1 MILDNSHE
9 IEIVYD
15 RPDGYFDKK
24 KIEKDYG
31 SIENW
36 YAQNVRYIATHYN
49 IASNTDEVKREGKRS
64 TKRWAEESPV
74 DQIINN
80 YRYFMGTQEN
90 FNFAYL
96 TEDEKGGELP
106 APYIKGEQIFE
117 LIEYMRGG
125 IRKVLNS
132 TKVTIESLE
141 PSKIS
146 KKMQK
151 VQMIKLKKDLAEF
164 FNQTQEKYGMGF
176 FPEGIGNNIDLD
188 EAVEKVMKS
197 PIDEMEEY
205 GLDLINDIINRNRLK
220 DQMMRA
226 FTDCAIGRYCGI
238 YVDEMH
244 GRPYTEVIPPYNLI
258 LDFGHDSDYN
268 EMAEFVGWVSFMT
281 PEEIYYRYDLTDE
294 ERDLVKE
301 MSVTTPGIGFELL
314 NHYNGSSGSDI
325 GFNWWGGPDGRNYR
339 QVAVVTGFWITEV
352 PETNKLKK
360 EKGEGKDVTPIHGN
374 DSERYSY
381 LRIDKATL
389 IGNAILTD
397 YGKDYNVVYDS
408 MNPSRPMLPVR
419 TFIPNM
425 MMGMNRSVVDRM
437 KKLQDDIDAYEYKIR
452 QNIGKDL
459 GNVLFVNGMKVGAG
473 DSVREIITNL
483 KKYAMHVTDGSDGE
497 DPNVLDGQRL
507 VEKLDMS
514 LGGNVSIYV
523 SLIQEKER
531 MMKEIINASKVSMG
545 QLTSYV
551 GYGSQQ
557 QSISQN
563 QLGMATYYDGFM
575 TYYTYLL
582 QYILNKAKIMLMDM
596 DGEEAADVMLSEDAI
611 KFFKNTTE
619 FQLEDMMVKVD
630 IEDMIDEQSRQRLLT
645 IAQAMAQNA
654 DKTGFDWDDYIELET
669 ARTYTELKDKMTMK
683 IKKRKMQQEQQQQ
696 MMMLQQQA
704 EQERQRMFAMQQ
716 QEMAESGRNAREEAK
731 LRQKTMQPVA
741 DREAELAYEQERQQM
756 PPQGE
761 GA

>member
-1 MILDNSHE
+1 MILDNSHSL
-9 IEIVYD
+9 EIVYD
-15 RPDGYFDKK
+15 RPDSYFDKK
-24 KIEKDYG
+24 KIEEEYG

-64 TKRWAEESPV
+64 TKRWAEASPV

-96 TEDEKGGELP
+96 TEDDKGGELP
-106 APYIKGEQIFE
+106 APYVKGEQIFE

-132 TKVTIESLE
+132 TKIAIESLE

-146 KKMQK
+146 KKLEK
-151 VQMIKLKKDLAEF
+151 VQMIKLKKELTEF
-164 FNQTQEKYGMGF
+164 FNQTQEQFGMGF
-176 FPEGIGNNIDLD
+176 FPEGIGNDIDMD

-226 FTDCAIGRYCGI
+226 FTDCAVGRYCGV

-258 LDFGHDSDYN
+258 VDFSNDSDYN
-268 EMAEFVGWVSFMT
+268 ETAEFVGWVTFMT

-294 ERDLVKE
+294 ERELVKE
-301 MSVTTPGIGFELL
+301 MSITTPGIGFELL

-352 PETNKLKK
+352 PEDKKVNKKK
-360 EKGEGKDVTPIHGN
+360 GGKDITPVHGN
-374 DSERYSY
+374 DSERYTY
-381 LRIDKATL
+381 LRIDRATM

-397 YGKDYNVVYDS
+397 YGQDYNVVYDS

-459 GNVLFVNGMKVGAG
+459 GKVYLINGHKLGEG
-473 DSVREIITNL
+473 DTVRELVANL
-483 KKYAMHVTDGSDGE
+483 KKYGMHVTDGSDGE
-497 DPNVLDGQRL
+497 DPNVLDGQRM
-507 VEKLDMS
+507 VETVDMTLDQ
-514 LGGNVSIYV
+514 NVIRYTQ
-523 SLIQEKER
+523 LIQEKER

-630 IEDMIDEQSRQRLLT
+630 IEDVIDEQSRQRLLT

-654 DKTGFDWDDYIELET
+654 DKTGFDFDDYIELET
-669 ARTYTELKDKMTMK
+669 ARTYGELKDKMTLK

-704 EQERQRMFAMQQ
+704 EQERQRQFAMQQ

-731 LRQKTMQPVA
+731 LRQKTMQPLA
-741 DREAELAYEQERQQM
+741 DQEAQIAGEQQRQEEGLEG
-756 PPQGE
+756 QG
-761 GA
+761 A

>member
-1 MILDNSHE
+1 MILDNSHSL
-9 IEIVYD
+9 EIVYD
-15 RPDGYFDKK
+15 RPDSYFDKK
-24 KIEKDYG
+24 KIEEEYG

-64 TKRWAEESPV
+64 TKRWAEASPV

-96 TEDEKGGELP
+96 TEDDKGGELP
-106 APYIKGEQIFE
+106 APYVKGEQIFE

-132 TKVTIESLE
+132 TKITIESLE

-146 KKMQK
+146 KKLEK
-151 VQMIKLKKDLAEF
+151 VQMIKLKKELTEF
-164 FNQTQEKYGMGF
+164 FNQTQEQFGMGF

-205 GLDLINDIINRNRLK
+205 GLDLINDIVNRNRLK

-226 FTDCAIGRYCGI
+226 FTDCAVGRYCGV

-258 LDFGHDSDYN
+258 VDFSNDSDYN
-268 EMAEFVGWVSFMT
+268 ETAEFVGWVTFMT

-301 MSVTTPGIGFELL
+301 MSITTPGIGFELL

-352 PETNKLKK
+352 PEDKKVNKKK
-360 EKGEGKDVTPIHGN
+360 GGKDITPVHGN
-374 DSERYSY
+374 DSERYTY
-381 LRIDKATL
+381 LRIDRATM

-397 YGKDYNVVYDS
+397 YGQDYNVVYDS

-459 GNVLFVNGMKVGAG
+459 GKVYLINGHKLGEG
-473 DSVREIITNL
+473 DTVRELVANL
-483 KKYAMHVTDGSDGE
+483 KKYGMHVTDGSDGE
-497 DPNVLDGQRL
+497 DPNVLDGQRM
-507 VEKLDMS
+507 VETVDMTLDQ
-514 LGGNVSIYV
+514 NVIRYTQ
-523 SLIQEKER
+523 LIQEKER

-630 IEDMIDEQSRQRLLT
+630 IEDVIDEQSRQRLLT

-654 DKTGFDWDDYIELET
+654 DKTGFDFDDYIELET
-669 ARTYTELKDKMTMK
+669 ARTYGELKDKMTLK

-704 EQERQRMFAMQQ
+704 EQERQRQFAMQQ

-731 LRQKTMQPVA
+731 LRQKTMQPLA
-741 DREAELAYEQERQQM
+741 DQEAQIAGEQQRQEEGLDG
-756 PPQGE
+756 QG
-761 GA
+761 A

>member
-1 MILDNSHE
+1 MILDNSHSL
-9 IEIVYD
+9 EIVYD
-15 RPDGYFDKK
+15 RPDSYFDKK
-24 KIEKDYG
+24 KIEEEYG

-36 YAQNVRYIATHYN
+36 YAQNVRYIAAHYN

-64 TKRWAEESPV
+64 TKRWAESSPV

-96 TEDEKGGELP
+96 TEDDKGGELP
-106 APYIKGEQIFE
+106 APYVKGEQIFE

-146 KKMQK
+146 KKLEQ
-151 VQMIKLKKDLAEF
+151 VQMIKLKKELSEF
-164 FNQTQEKYGMGF
+164 FNNAQEKFGMGF
-176 FPEGIGNNIDLD
+176 FPEGIGNNVDMD
-188 EAVEKVMKS
+188 EAIEKVMKS
-197 PIDEMEEY
+197 PIDDMEEY
-205 GLDLINDIINRNRLK
+205 GLDLINDIVNRNRLK

-226 FTDCAIGRYCGI
+226 FTDCAVGRYCGV

-258 LDFGHDSDYN
+258 IDFGNDSDYN
-268 EMAEFVGWVSFMT
+268 EGAEFVGWVTFMT

-301 MSVTTPGIGFELL
+301 MSITDPGIGFELL
-314 NHYNGSSGSDI
+314 NHYNSASGTDI

-352 PETNKLKK
+352 PEDKKVNKKK
-360 EKGEGKDVTPIHGN
+360 GGKDIIPIHGN
-374 DSERYSY
+374 DSERYTY
-381 LRIDKATL
+381 LRIDRATM

-397 YGKDYNVVYDS
+397 YGQDYNVVYDS

-459 GNVLFVNGMKVGAG
+459 GKVYLINGHKLGEG
-473 DSVREIITNL
+473 DTVRELVANL
-483 KKYAMHVTDGSDGE
+483 KKYGMHVTDGSDGE
-497 DPNVLDGQRL
+497 DPNVLDGQRM
-507 VEKLDMS
+507 VETVDMTLDQ
-514 LGGNVSIYV
+514 NVIRYTQ
-523 SLIQEKER
+523 LIQEKER

-630 IEDMIDEQSRQRLLT
+630 IEDVIDEQSRQRLLT

-654 DKTGFDWDDYIELET
+654 DKTGFDFDDYIELET
-669 ARTYTELKDKMTMK
+669 ARTYGELKDKMTLK

-704 EQERQRMFAMQQ
+704 EQERQRQFAMQQ

-731 LRQKTMQPVA
+731 LRQKTMQPLA
-741 DREAELAYEQERQQM
+741 DQEAQIAGEQQRQEEGLEG
-756 PPQGE
+756 QG
-761 GA
+761 A

>member
-1 MILDNSHE
+1 MILDNSHSL
-9 IEIVYD
+9 EIVYD
-15 RPDGYFDKK
+15 RPDSYFDKK
-24 KIEKDYG
+24 KIEEEYG

-96 TEDEKGGELP
+96 TEDDKGGELP
-106 APYIKGEQIFE
+106 APYVKGEQIFE

-132 TKVTIESLE
+132 TKIAIESLE

-146 KKMQK
+146 KKLEK
-151 VQMIKLKKDLAEF
+151 VQMIKLKRDLAEL
-164 FNQTQEKYGMGF
+164 FNGIQEDFGMGF
-176 FPEGIGNNIDLD
+176 FPEGIGNNVDMD
-188 EAVEKVMKS
+188 EAIEKVMKS

-226 FTDCAIGRYCGI
+226 FTDCAVGRYCGVF
-238 YVDEMH
+238 VDEMH

-258 LDFGHDSDYN
+258 VDFSNDSDYN
-268 EMAEFVGWVSFMT
+268 ETAEFVGWVTFMT

-294 ERDLVKE
+294 ERELVKE
-301 MSVTTPGIGFELL
+301 MSITTPGIGFELL

-352 PETNKLKK
+352 PEDKKVNKN
-360 EKGEGKDVTPIHGN
+360 KGGKDITPVHGN
-374 DSERYSY
+374 DSERYTY
-381 LRIDKATL
+381 LRIDRATM

-397 YGKDYNVVYDS
+397 YGQDYNVVYDS

-459 GNVLFVNGMKVGAG
+459 GKVYLINGHKLGEG
-473 DSVREIITNL
+473 DTVRELVANL
-483 KKYAMHVTDGSDGE
+483 KKYGMHVTDGSDGE
-497 DPNVLDGQRL
+497 DPNVLDGQRM
-507 VEKLDMS
+507 VETVDMTLDQ
-514 LGGNVSIYV
+514 NVIRYTQ
-523 SLIQEKER
+523 LIQEKER

-630 IEDMIDEQSRQRLLT
+630 IEDVIDEQSRQRLLT

-654 DKTGFDWDDYIELET
+654 DKTGFDFSDYIELET
-669 ARTYTELKDKMTMK
+669 ARTYGELKDKMTLK
-683 IKKRKMQQEQQQQ
+683 IKKQKQKQEQQQQ

-704 EQERQRMFAMQQ
+704 EAEKQRQFAMQQ
-716 QEMAESGRNAREEAK
+716 QQMAEAGRNIREEAK
-731 LRQKTMQPVA
+731 LEQKTMQPAVNEVA
-741 DREAELAYEQERQQM
+741 KITGEQQRQQ
-756 PPQGE
+756 QGIE
-761 GA
+761 GQGA

>member
-1 MILDNSHE
+1 MILDNSHSN
-9 IEIVYD
+9 EIVYD
-15 RPDGYFDKK
+15 RPDSYFDKK
-24 KIEKDYG
+24 KIEEKYG

-36 YAQNVRYIATHYN
+36 YAQNVRFISTNYN
-49 IASNTDEVKREGKRS
+49 ISSNVDETKNEGKRS
-64 TKRWAEESPV
+64 VKRWAESSPV

-96 TEDEKGGELP
+96 TEDDKGGELP
-106 APYIKGEQIFE
+106 APYVKGEQIYE
-117 LIEYMRGG
+117 LVEYMRGG

-132 TKVTIESLE
+132 TKVAIESLE

-146 KKMQK
+146 KKMER
-151 VQMIKLKKDLAEF
+151 VQMIKLKKNLAEF
-164 FNQTQEKYGMGF
+164 FNNAQEKYGMGF
-176 FPEGIGNNIDLD
+176 FPEGIGNDIDMD

-205 GLDLINDIINRNRLK
+205 GLDLLNDIVNRNRLK

-226 FTDCAIGRYCGI
+226 FTDCAVGRYCGV

-258 LDFGHDSDYN
+258 VDFSNDSDYN
-268 EMAEFVGWVSFMT
+268 EKAEFVGWVSFMT

-294 ERDLVKE
+294 ERELVKDLSITE
-301 MSVTTPGIGFELL
+301 PGAGFELL
-314 NHYNGSSGSDI
+314 NHYNSSSGSDI

-352 PETNKLKK
+352 PDDKK
-360 EKGEGKDVTPIHGN
+360 VKKGKKGGKDVTPIHGN

-381 LRIDKATL
+381 LRIDRATV
-389 IGNAILTD
+389 IGNAIITD
-397 YGKDYNVVYDS
+397 YGQDYNVVYDS

-459 GNVLFVNGMKVGAG
+459 GKVYLINGHKLGEG
-473 DSVREIITNL
+473 DTVRELVANL
-483 KKYAMHVTDGSDGE
+483 KKYGMHVTDGSDGE
-497 DPNVLDGQRL
+497 DPNVLDGQRM
-507 VEKLDMS
+507 VETVDMTLDQ
-514 LGGNVSIYV
+514 NVIRYTQ
-523 SLIQEKER
+523 LIQEKER

-596 DGEEAADVMLSEDAI
+596 DGEEAAEVMLSEDAI

-630 IEDMIDEQSRQRLLT
+630 VEDVIDEQSRQRLLT
-645 IAQAMAQNA
+645 VAQAMAQNA

-683 IKKRKMQQEQQQQ
+683 IKKRKMQQQQQQQ
-696 MMMLQQQA
+696 MAMLQQQA
-704 EQERQRMFAMQQ
+704 EAEKQRQFAMQQ
-716 QEMAESGRNAREEAK
+716 QQMAEGGRNAREEAN
-731 LRQKTMQPVA
+731 LRQRAMQPA
-741 DREAELAYEQERQQM
+741 IDQEAQIAGEQQRQQ
-756 PPQGE
+756 QGMDGQ

>member
-1 MILDNSHE
+1 MILDNSHSL
-9 IEIVYD
+9 EIVYD
-15 RPDGYFDKK
+15 RPDSYFDKK
-24 KIEKDYG
+24 KIEEEYG

-64 TKRWAEESPV
+64 TKRWAEASPV

-96 TEDEKGGELP
+96 TEDDKGGELP
-106 APYIKGEQIFE
+106 APYVKGEQIFE

-132 TKVTIESLE
+132 TKIAIESLE

-146 KKMQK
+146 KKLEK
-151 VQMIKLKKDLAEF
+151 VQMIKLKKELTEF
-164 FNQTQEKYGMGF
+164 FNQTQEQFGMGF

-226 FTDCAIGRYCGI
+226 FTDCAVGRYCGVF
-238 YVDEMH
+238 VDEMH

-258 LDFGHDSDYN
+258 VDFSNDSDYN
-268 EMAEFVGWVSFMT
+268 ETAEFVGWVTFMT

-294 ERDLVKE
+294 ERELVKE
-301 MSVTTPGIGFELL
+301 MSITTPGIGFELL

-352 PETNKLKK
+352 PEDKKVNKKK
-360 EKGEGKDVTPIHGN
+360 GGKDITPVHGN
-374 DSERYSY
+374 DSERYTY
-381 LRIDKATL
+381 LRIDRATM

-397 YGKDYNVVYDS
+397 YGQDYNVVYDS

-459 GNVLFVNGMKVGAG
+459 GKVYLINGHKLGEG
-473 DSVREIITNL
+473 DTVRELVANL
-483 KKYAMHVTDGSDGE
+483 KKYGMHVTDGSDGE
-497 DPNVLDGQRL
+497 DPNVLDGQRM
-507 VEKLDMS
+507 VETVDMTLDQ
-514 LGGNVSIYV
+514 NVIRYTQ
-523 SLIQEKER
+523 LIQEKER

-630 IEDMIDEQSRQRLLT
+630 IEDVIDEQSRQRLLT

-654 DKTGFDWDDYIELET
+654 DKTGFDFDDYIELET
-669 ARTYTELKDKMTMK
+669 ARTYGELKDKMTLK

-704 EQERQRMFAMQQ
+704 EQERQRQFAMQQ

-731 LRQKTMQPVA
+731 LRQKTMQPLA
-741 DREAELAYEQERQQM
+741 DQEAQIAGEQQRQEEGLEG
-756 PPQGE
+756 QG
-761 GA
+761 A

>member
-1 MILDNSHE
+1 MILDNSHSN
-9 IEIVYD
+9 EIVYD
-15 RPDGYFDKK
+15 RPDNYFDKK
-24 KIEKDYG
+24 KIEEKYG

-36 YAQNVRYIATHYN
+36 YAQNVRHIATHYN
-49 IASNTDEVKREGKRS
+49 ISSNRDEVKTEGKRS
-64 TKRWAEESPV
+64 TKRWAENSPV

-106 APYIKGEQIFE
+106 APYVKGEQIFE

-132 TKVTIESLE
+132 TKISIESLE

-146 KKMQK
+146 KKLEK
-151 VQMIKLKKDLAEF
+151 VKMIRLKKDLTEF
-164 FNQTQEKYGMGF
+164 FNQTQEKFGMGF
-176 FPEGIGNNIDLD
+176 FPEGIGNGIDLD

-205 GLDLINDIINRNRLK
+205 GLDLVNDIINRNRLK

-226 FTDCAIGRYCGI
+226 FTDCAIGRYCGV
-238 YVDEMH
+238 YVDELH

-258 LDFGHDSDYN
+258 LDLSNDSDYN
-268 EMAEFVGWVSFMT
+268 ESAEFVGWVTFMS
-281 PEEIYYRYDLTDE
+281 PEEIYYRYDLDDE
-294 ERDLVKE
+294 ERELVKD
-301 MSVTTPGIGFELL
+301 MSITDPGIGFDLL
-314 NHYNGSSGSDI
+314 NHYNSSTGSDI

-352 PETNKLKK
+352 PETKK
-360 EKGEGKDVTPIHGN
+360 AKKKKGGGKEITPIHGN

-381 LRIDKATL
+381 LRIDRGTI

-397 YGKDYNVVYDS
+397 YGQDYNVVYDS

-459 GNVLFVNGMKVGAG
+459 GNVLFVNGLKVGDG
-473 DSVREIITNL
+473 DSVREIIANL

-497 DPNVLDGQRL
+497 DPNVLDGQKL

-514 LGGNVSIYV
+514 LGGNVSIYI

-596 DGEEAADVMLSEDAI
+596 DGEEAADIMLSEDAV

-630 IEDMIDEQSRQRLLT
+630 IEDIIDQQDRTEILT

-654 DKTGFDWDDYIELET
+654 DKTGFDWDDYIEVKT
-669 ARTYTELKDKMTMK
+669 ARTWAEMKDKMTLK
-683 IKKRKMQQEQQQQ
+683 IKKRKMEREQQQQ
-696 MMMLQQQA
+696 MAALQAQA
-704 EQERQRMFAMQQ
+704 EQAEQRQFAMQQ
-716 QEMAESGRNAREEAK
+716 QQMSEAGKNAREEAK
-731 LRQKTMQPVA
+731 LRQKSMQPAIDKTA
-741 DREAELAYEQERQQM
+741 DAAYQEEMNREGLS
-756 PPQGE
+756 GE
-761 GA
+761 GV

>member
-1 MILDNSHE
+1 MILDNSHS

-15 RPDGYFDKK
+15 RPDSYFDKK
-24 KIEKDYG
+24 EIEEKYG
-31 SIENW
+31 SLENW
-36 YAQNVRYIATHYN
+36 YAQNVRFIAAHFN
-49 IASNTDEVKREGKRS
+49 ISSNVDEVRREGKRS
-64 TKRWAEESPV
+64 TKRWAEMTPV
-74 DQIINN
+74 DQIVNN

-106 APYIKGEQIFE
+106 APYVKGEQVYE
-117 LIEYMRGG
+117 MIEYMRGG
-125 IRKVLNS
+125 IRKIINS
-132 TKVTIESLE
+132 TKISIESLE
-141 PSKIS
+141 PSKIN
-146 KKMQK
+146 KKMEK
-151 VQMIKLKKDLAEF
+151 VQMIKIKKELSSF
-164 FNQTQEKYGMGF
+164 FDSAMQQYGMGF
-176 FPEGIGNNIDLD
+176 FPEGIGQDIDLD
-188 EAVEKVMKS
+188 EAIENVMKS
-197 PIDEMEEY
+197 PIDEMEQY
-205 GLDLINDIINRNRLK
+205 GLDLINDIVNRNRIK
-220 DQMMRA
+220 DTMMKA
-226 FTDCAIGRYCGI
+226 FTDAAIGRYCGI
-238 YVDEMH
+238 HVDEMN

-258 LDFGHDSDYN
+258 LDMSHDSDYN
-268 EMAEFVGWVSFMT
+268 EKAEFVGWVNFMS

-294 ERDLVKE
+294 EREMVKD
-301 MSVTTPGIGFELL
+301 MSVTDPGMGFELL
-314 NHYNGSSGSDI
+314 NHYNGSSGTDV
-325 GFNWWGGPDGRNYR
+325 GFNWWGGPDGNNYR
-339 QVAVVTGFWITEV
+339 QVAVVTGFWLTEV
-352 PETNKLKK
+352 PEKVAMKK
-360 EKGEGKDVTPIHGN
+360 GKYGKEVTPLHGN
-374 DSERYSY
+374 DAERTTY
-381 LRIDKATL
+381 LRIDRATV
-389 IGNAILTD
+389 IGNAIITD
-397 YGKDYNVVYDS
+397 YGIDYNVVYDS
-408 MNPSRPMLPVR
+408 MEPSRPMLPVR
-419 TFIPNM
+419 VFIPNM

-437 KKLQDDIDAYEYKIR
+437 KKLQDDVDAYEYKIR

-507 VEKLDMS
+507 VEKYDMS

-596 DGEEAADVMLSEDAI
+596 DGEEAADIMLSEDAV

-619 FQLEDMMVKVD
+619 FQLEDMMVRVD
-630 IEDMIDEQSRQRLLT
+630 IEDMIDEQSKQRLLT

-669 ARTYTELKDKMTMK
+669 ARTYTELKDKMNMK
-683 IKKRKMQQEQQQQ
+683 IKKRKMQQQQQQQ

-716 QEMAESGRNAREEAK
+716 QEMAEAGRNAREEAK

-756 PPQGE
+756 QPGGE
-761 GA
+761 GV

>member
-1 MILDNSHE
+1 MILDNSHSL
-9 IEIVYD
+9 EIVYD
-15 RPDGYFDKK
+15 RPDSYFDKK
-24 KIEKDYG
+24 KIEEEYG

-64 TKRWAEESPV
+64 TKRWAEASPV

-96 TEDEKGGELP
+96 TEDDKGGELP
-106 APYIKGEQIFE
+106 APYVKGEQIFE

-132 TKVTIESLE
+132 TKIAIESLE

-146 KKMQK
+146 KKINRVK
-151 VQMIKLKKDLAEF
+151 MIELKKDLKEF
-164 FNQTQEKYGMGF
+164 FDETQKQFGVSF
-176 FPEGIGNNIDLD
+176 SPEGINQNQDLD
-188 EAVEKVMKS
+188 EAIEQVLKS
-197 PIDEMEEY
+197 PIDQMEEY
-205 GLDLINDIINRNRLK
+205 GLDLINDIVNRNRLK

-226 FTDCAIGRYCGI
+226 FTDCAVGRYCGV

-258 LDFGHDSDYN
+258 VDFTNDSDYN
-268 EMAEFVGWVSFMT
+268 ETAEFVGWVSFMT

-294 ERDLVKE
+294 ERELVKE
-301 MSVTTPGIGFELL
+301 MSITTPGIGFELL

-352 PETNKLKK
+352 PEDKKVNKKK
-360 EKGEGKDVTPIHGN
+360 GGKDITPVHGN
-374 DSERYSY
+374 DSERYTY
-381 LRIDKATL
+381 LRIDRATM

-397 YGKDYNVVYDS
+397 YGQDYNVVYDS

-459 GNVLFVNGMKVGAG
+459 GKVYLINGHKLGEG
-473 DSVREIITNL
+473 DTVRELVANL
-483 KKYAMHVTDGSDGE
+483 KKYGMHVTDGSDGE
-497 DPNVLDGQRL
+497 DPNVLDGQRM
-507 VEKLDMS
+507 VETVDMTLDQ
-514 LGGNVSIYV
+514 NVIRYTQ
-523 SLIQEKER
+523 LIQEKER

-630 IEDMIDEQSRQRLLT
+630 IEDVIDEQSRQRLLT
-645 IAQAMAQNA
+645 VAQAMAQNA

-683 IKKRKMQQEQQQQ
+683 IKKRKIQQEQQQ
-696 MMMLQQQA
+696 MMMMQQQQA
-704 EQERQRMFAMQQ
+704 EADRQRQFAMQQ
-716 QEMAESGRNAREEAK
+716 QQVAEQGRNARESAK
-731 LRQKTMQPVA
+731 LQQKTMQPIA
-741 DREAELAYEQERQQM
+741 DREAELAYEQERQQ
-756 PPQGE
+756 QGLE
-761 GA
+761 GQGA

>member
-1 MILDNSHE
+1 MILDNSHSN
-9 IEIVYD
+9 EIVYD
-15 RPDGYFDKK
+15 RPDSYFDKK
-24 KIEKDYG
+24 KIEEKYG

-36 YAQNVRYIATHYN
+36 YAQNVRFISTNYN
-49 IASNTDEVKREGKRS
+49 IASNIDEIKSEGKRS
-64 TKRWAEESPV
+64 VKRWAEASPV

-96 TEDEKGGELP
+96 TEDDKGGELP
-106 APYIKGEQIFE
+106 APYVKGEQIYE
-117 LIEYMRGG
+117 LVEYMRGG

-132 TKVTIESLE
+132 TKVAIESLE

-146 KKMQK
+146 KKMER
-151 VQMIKLKKDLAEF
+151 VQMIKLKRDLAEF
-164 FNQTQEKYGMGF
+164 FNGVQQDYGMGF
-176 FPEGIGNNIDLD
+176 FPEGIGNDIDMD

-205 GLDLINDIINRNRLK
+205 GLDLLNDILSRNRLK

-226 FTDCAIGRYCGI
+226 FTDCAVGRYCGV

-258 LDFGHDSDYN
+258 VDFSNDSDYN
-268 EMAEFVGWVSFMT
+268 EKAEFVGWVSFMT
-281 PEEIYYRYDLTDE
+281 PEEIYYRYDLDDE
-294 ERDLVKE
+294 ERALVKDL
-301 MSVTTPGIGFELL
+301 SVTSAGAGFELL
-314 NHYNGSSGSDI
+314 NHYNSSSGSDI

-352 PETNKLKK
+352 PEDKK
-360 EKGEGKDVTPIHGN
+360 VDKKKKGGKNVTPIHGK

-381 LRIDKATL
+381 LRIDKATI
-389 IGNAILTD
+389 IGNAIITD

-408 MNPSRPMLPVR
+408 MDPSRPMMPVR

-459 GNVLFVNGMKVGAG
+459 GKVYLINGHKLGEG
-473 DSVREIITNL
+473 DTVRELVANL
-483 KKYAMHVTDGSDGE
+483 KKYGLHVTDGSDGE
-497 DPNVLDGQRL
+497 DPNVLDGQRM
-507 VEKLDMS
+507 VETVDMTLDQ
-514 LGGNVSIYV
+514 NVMRYTQ
-523 SLIQEKER
+523 LIQEKER

-582 QYILNKAKIMLMDM
+582 QYILNKAKIMLMDT
-596 DGEEAADVMLSEDAI
+596 DGEEAAEVMLSADAI

-630 IEDMIDEQSRQRLLT
+630 IEDVIDEQSRQRLLT

-683 IKKRKMQQEQQQQ
+683 IKKRKMQQKQEQQ
-696 MMMLQQQA
+696 MAMLQQQA
-704 EQERQRMFAMQQ
+704 EAEKQRQFSMQQ
-716 QEMAESGRNAREEAK
+716 QQTAEQGRNARESAN
-731 LRQKTMQPVA
+731 LQQRTMQPIV
-741 DREAELAYEQERQQM
+741 DQEAQIAGEQQRQEEGLGG
-756 PPQGE
+756 QGV
-761 GA
+761 

>member
-1 MILDNSHE
+1 MILDNSHA

-15 RPDGYFDKK
+15 RPDNFFDKK
-24 KIEKDYG
+24 KIIEKYG

-36 YAQNVRYIATHYN
+36 YAQNVRFIATNYN
-49 IASNTDEVKREGKRS
+49 VSSNNDETKTEGKRG
-64 TKRWAEESPV
+64 TKRWAEMSPV

-96 TEDEKGGELP
+96 TEDDKGGELP
-106 APYIKGEQIFE
+106 APYVKGEQIFE

-125 IRKVLNS
+125 IRKILNS

-146 KKMQK
+146 KKMQM
-151 VQMIKLKKDLAEF
+151 VQMINLKKNLAEF
-164 FNQTQEKYGMGF
+164 FNQTQDKYGMGF
-176 FPEGIGNNIDLD
+176 FPEGMGNNIDLD
-188 EAVEKVMKS
+188 EAAEKAMKS

-205 GLDLINDIINRNRLK
+205 GLDLINDIINRNRLR

-226 FTDCAIGRYCGI
+226 FTDCAIGRYCGV

-244 GRPYTEVIPPYNLI
+244 GKPYTEVIAPYNLI
-258 LDFGHDSDYN
+258 LDFSNDSDYN
-268 EMAEFVGWVSFMT
+268 DAAEFVGWVSFMS
-281 PEEIYYRYDLTDE
+281 PEEIYYRYDLDDDE
-294 ERDLVKE
+294 RKLVKE
-301 MSVTTPGIGFELL
+301 MSVTSPGSGFDLL

-325 GFNWWGGPDGRNYR
+325 GFNWWGGPDGSNYR

-352 PETNKLKK
+352 PEDSKTNKDKD
-360 EKGEGKDVTPIHGN
+360 GGKSITPIHGN
-374 DSERYSY
+374 ESERYSY

-389 IGNAILTD
+389 IGNTIITD

-437 KKLQDDIDAYEYKIR
+437 KKLQDDIDSYEYKIR

-459 GNVLFVNGMKVGAG
+459 GNVLFVNGNKVGEG
-473 DSVREIITNL
+473 DTVREMITNL
-483 KKYAMHVTDGSDGE
+483 KKYSIHVTDGGDGE
-497 DPNVLDGQRL
+497 DPNMLDNQRL
-507 VEKLDMS
+507 VEKHDMS
-514 LGGNVSIYV
+514 LSGNVTIYV

-531 MMKEIINASKVSMG
+531 MMKEIINASKVGMG

-582 QYILNKAKIMLMDM
+582 QYILNKAKIMLMDT
-596 DGEEAADVMLSEDAI
+596 DGEEAAEVMLSEDAI
-611 KFFKNTTE
+611 KFFKNTSE

-630 IEDMIDEQSRQRLLT
+630 IEDVIDEQSRQRLLT
-645 IAQAMAQNA
+645 IAQAMAQNVE
-654 DKTGFDWDDYIELET
+654 KTGFDWDDYIELET
-669 ARTYTELKDKMTMK
+669 ARTYTELKNKMTMK
-683 IKKRKMQQEQQQQ
+683 IKKRKVQQEKQQQ

-704 EQERQRMFAMQQ
+704 EAEKQRQFAAQQ
-716 QEMAESGRNAREEAK
+716 QQMAEGGRNARESAN
-731 LRQKTMQPVA
+731 LQQRTMQPIV
-741 DREAELAYEQERQQM
+741 DQEAQIAGEQQRQQ
-756 PPQGE
+756 E
-761 GA
+761 GLDG

>member
-1 MILDNSHE
+1 MILDNSHSL
-9 IEIVYD
+9 EIVYD
-15 RPDGYFDKK
+15 RPDSYFDKK
-24 KIEKDYG
+24 KIEEEYG

-96 TEDEKGGELP
+96 TEDDKGGELP

-132 TKVTIESLE
+132 TKIAIESLE

-146 KKMQK
+146 KKINRVK
-151 VQMIKLKKDLAEF
+151 MIELKKDLKEF
-164 FNQTQEKYGMGF
+164 FDETQKQFGVSF
-176 FPEGIGNNIDLD
+176 SPEGVNQDQDLD
-188 EAVEKVMKS
+188 EAIEQVLKS
-197 PIDEMEEY
+197 PIDQMEEY
-205 GLDLINDIINRNRLK
+205 GLDLINDIVNRNRLK

-226 FTDCAIGRYCGI
+226 FTDCAVGRYCGV

-258 LDFGHDSDYN
+258 VDFTNDSDYN
-268 EMAEFVGWVSFMT
+268 DTAEFVGWVSFMT

-294 ERDLVKE
+294 ERELVKE
-301 MSVTTPGIGFELL
+301 MSITTPGIGFELL

-352 PETNKLKK
+352 PEDKKVNKKK
-360 EKGEGKDVTPIHGN
+360 GGKDITPVHGN
-374 DSERYSY
+374 DSERYTY
-381 LRIDKATL
+381 LRIDRATI

-397 YGKDYNVVYDS
+397 YGQDYNVVYDS

-459 GNVLFVNGMKVGAG
+459 GKVYLINGHKLGEG
-473 DSVREIITNL
+473 DTVRELVANL
-483 KKYAMHVTDGSDGE
+483 KKYGMHVTDGSDGE
-497 DPNVLDGQRL
+497 DPNVLDGQRM
-507 VEKLDMS
+507 VETVDMTLDQ
-514 LGGNVSIYV
+514 NVIRYTQ
-523 SLIQEKER
+523 LIQEKER

-630 IEDMIDEQSRQRLLT
+630 IEDVIDEQSRQRLLT
-645 IAQAMAQNA
+645 VAQAMAQNA

-683 IKKRKMQQEQQQQ
+683 IKKRKIQQEQQQ
-696 MMMLQQQA
+696 MMMMQQQQA
-704 EQERQRMFAMQQ
+704 EADRQRQFAMQQ
-716 QEMAESGRNAREEAK
+716 QQMAEQGRNARESAK
-731 LRQKTMQPVA
+731 LQQKTMQPIA
-741 DREAELAYEQERQQM
+741 DREAELAYEQERKQQGLEG
-756 PPQGE
+756 QG
-761 GA
+761 A

>member
-1 MILDNSHE
+1 M
-9 IEIVYD
+9 
-15 RPDGYFDKK
+15 
-24 KIEKDYG
+24 
-31 SIENW
+31 
-36 YAQNVRYIATHYN
+36 A
-49 IASNTDEVKREGKRS
+49 DEVKREGKRS
-64 TKRWAEESPV
+64 TKRWAESSPV

-96 TEDEKGGELP
+96 TEDDKGGELP
-106 APYIKGEQIFE
+106 APYVKGEQIFE

-146 KKMQK
+146 KKLEQ
-151 VQMIKLKKDLAEF
+151 VQMIKLKKELSEF
-164 FNQTQEKYGMGF
+164 FNNAQEKFGMGF
-176 FPEGIGNNIDLD
+176 FPEGIGNNVDMD
-188 EAVEKVMKS
+188 EAIEKVMKS
-197 PIDEMEEY
+197 PIDDMEEY
-205 GLDLINDIINRNRLK
+205 GLDLINDIVNRNRLK

-226 FTDCAIGRYCGI
+226 FTDCAVGRYCGVF
-238 YVDEMH
+238 VDEMH

-258 LDFGHDSDYN
+258 IDFGNDSDYN
-268 EMAEFVGWVSFMT
+268 EGAEFVGWVTFMT

-301 MSVTTPGIGFELL
+301 MSITDPGIGFELL
-314 NHYNGSSGSDI
+314 NHYNSASGTDI

-352 PETNKLKK
+352 PEDKKVNKKK
-360 EKGEGKDVTPIHGN
+360 SGKEITPIHGN
-374 DSERYSY
+374 DSERYTY
-381 LRIDKATL
+381 LRIDRATM

-397 YGKDYNVVYDS
+397 YGQDYNVVYDS

-459 GNVLFVNGMKVGAG
+459 GKVYLINGHKLGEG
-473 DSVREIITNL
+473 DTVRELVANL
-483 KKYAMHVTDGSDGE
+483 KKYGMHVTDGSDGE
-497 DPNVLDGQRL
+497 DPNVLDGQRM
-507 VEKLDMS
+507 VETVDMTLDQ
-514 LGGNVSIYV
+514 NVIRYTQ
-523 SLIQEKER
+523 LIQEKER

-630 IEDMIDEQSRQRLLT
+630 IEDVIDEQSRQRLLT

-654 DKTGFDWDDYIELET
+654 DKTGFDFSDYIELET
-669 ARTYTELKDKMTMK
+669 ARTYGELKDTMSMK

-704 EQERQRMFAMQQ
+704 EQERQRQFAMQQ

-731 LRQKTMQPVA
+731 LRQKTMQPLA
-741 DREAELAYEQERQQM
+741 DQEAQIAGEQQRQEEGLEG
-756 PPQGE
+756 QG
-761 GA
+761 A

>member
-1 MILDNSHE
+1 MILDNSHSL
-9 IEIVYD
+9 EIVYD
-15 RPDGYFDKK
+15 RPDSYFDKK
-24 KIEKDYG
+24 KIEEEYG

-64 TKRWAEESPV
+64 TKRWAEASPV

-96 TEDEKGGELP
+96 TEDDKGGELP
-106 APYIKGEQIFE
+106 APYVKGEQIFE

-132 TKVTIESLE
+132 TKIAIESLE

-146 KKMQK
+146 KKLEK

-164 FNQTQEKYGMGF
+164 FNQTQEQFGMGF

-205 GLDLINDIINRNRLK
+205 GLDLINDIVNRNRLK

-226 FTDCAIGRYCGI
+226 FTDCAVGRYCGV

-258 LDFGHDSDYN
+258 VDFSNDSDYN
-268 EMAEFVGWVSFMT
+268 ETAEFVGWVTFMT

-294 ERDLVKE
+294 ERELVKE
-301 MSVTTPGIGFELL
+301 MSITTPGIGFELL

-352 PETNKLKK
+352 PEDKKVNKKK
-360 EKGEGKDVTPIHGN
+360 GGKDITPVHGN
-374 DSERYSY
+374 DSERYTY
-381 LRIDKATL
+381 LRIDRATM

-397 YGKDYNVVYDS
+397 YGQDYNVVYDS

-459 GNVLFVNGMKVGAG
+459 GKVYLINGHKLGEG
-473 DSVREIITNL
+473 DTVRELVANL
-483 KKYAMHVTDGSDGE
+483 KKYGMHVTDGSDGE
-497 DPNVLDGQRL
+497 DPNVLDGQRM
-507 VEKLDMS
+507 VETVDMTLDQ
-514 LGGNVSIYV
+514 NVIRYTQ
-523 SLIQEKER
+523 LIQEKER

-630 IEDMIDEQSRQRLLT
+630 IEDVIDEQSRQRLLT

-654 DKTGFDWDDYIELET
+654 DKTGFDFDDYIELET
-669 ARTYTELKDKMTMK
+669 ARTYGELKDKMTLK

-704 EQERQRMFAMQQ
+704 EQERQRQFALQQ
-716 QEMAESGRNAREEAK
+716 QEMAEQGRNARESAK
-731 LRQKTMQPVA
+731 LQQKTMQPVA
-741 DREAELAYEQERQQM
+741 DKEAELTYEQQRQE
-756 PPQGE
+756 E
-761 GA
+761 GLGGMGA